1 MEHPERD
8 APDLEEQLVEER
20 VRRWMKEDVGKQHKS
35 TMKDGQAG
43 ATETN
48 GNDHWSGH
56 GQHV

>member
-1 MEHPERD
+1 MWENGP
-8 APDLEEQLVEER
+8 
-20 VRRWMKEDVGKQHKS
+20 KS

-48 GNDHWSGH
+48 GNDDWSGH